1 MSFNPFDMQKQMFAE
16 FEKNLGEYVQ
26 KTMREPTF
34 MKLVAKNMATNLDVR
49 TVVKKQ
55 LEKMLHSLDVPTQE
69 SMANLYRTV
78 HDLETRMLDLEE
90 KIEDLED
97 ELAVL
102 KKKKP
107 AAVKEAKP
115 KAVAKKAPAKK
126 APAKKAKAKKS
137 AKKAPAKK
145 TAAKKRVTKK
155 RTKR

>member
-26 KTMREPTF
+26 KTMREPVF

-55 LEKMLHSLDVPTQE
+55 LEKMLQSLDVPTQE

-90 KIEDLED
+90 KIEDLEE
-97 ELAVL
+97 ELAAV
-102 KKKKP
+102 KKKP
-107 AAVKEAKP
+107 AVKEVKP

-126 APAKKAKAKKS
+126 AKPKKT

-145 TAAKKRVTKK
+145 TAKKAPAKKRVTKK